1 MADMMVVVFAK
12 IVDTTR
18 KASIATNV
26 NQPFT
31 DLCISIGT
39 RLMFANLVNVTTSTR
54 LEIAQKVLDVA
65 NVAKNLHHPTVI
77 AAVSVITT
85 IQTVNRVRASSME
98 LWTVSVHPMT
108 VNVLAMTTL
117 EETIVC
123 SALLAT
129 LTFPNANLAIVTPS
143 DQTLFHAIRKLAI
156 APVR

>member
-1 MADMMVVVFAK
+1 M
-12 IVDTTR
+12 
-18 KASIATNV
+18 
-26 NQPFT
+26 
-31 DLCISIGT
+31 ISCK
-39 RLMFANLVNVTTSTR
+39 FQLVNVTTSTR

-85 IQTVNRVRASSME
+85 IQTVNLVRASSME
-98 LWTVSVHPMT
+98 LWTVSVHPMM

-129 LTFPNANLAIVTPS
+129 LTFPNANVCNSIL
-143 DQTLFHAIRKLAI
+143 
-156 APVR
+156 